1 MRTTVEIDERVLD
14 RAKALAL
21 KESKTLSA
29 IVSSALAAYVGA
41 RRAAAKDEP
50 FELLV
55 RGSARGRF
63 PSVAEMNAVEDA
75 EDAAALGVTRRADP

>member
-1 MRTTVEIDERVLD
+1 MRTTVDLEKRLLE

-29 IVSSALAAYVGA
+29 IVDAALAAYLGA
-41 RRAAAKDEP
+41 GRAAAQDQP

-55 RGSARGRF
+55 RGSHKARF
-63 PSVAEMNAVEDA
+63 PSAADIAAVEDQ
-75 EDAAALGVTRRADP
+75 ETLAALGVHSRVDP